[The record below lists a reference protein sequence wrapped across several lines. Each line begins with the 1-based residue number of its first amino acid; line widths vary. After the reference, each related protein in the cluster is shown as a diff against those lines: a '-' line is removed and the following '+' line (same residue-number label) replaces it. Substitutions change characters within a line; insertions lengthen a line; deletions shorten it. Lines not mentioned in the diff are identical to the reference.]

1 MFVHLLRRSEKKTI
15 NVNINFI
22 YDDLIMVHE
31 TYLSERD
38 NQGKLKLLLSYKSR
52 TLPVYSGKHILS
64 GENVIFS

>member
-1 MFVHLLRRSEKKTI
+1 MFVHSLRRSEKKTI

-38 NQGKLKLLLSYKSR
+38 NQGKLK
-52 TLPVYSGKHILS
+52 
-64 GENVIFS
+64 